1 MDILCK
7 SSVKVDNYPVN
18 VDILKFHFFIHIYT
32 LISTIPVYISSYE
45 QLYQQI
51 VDNFIHDLF
60 ITCI

>member
-1 MDILCK
+1 MDK
-7 SSVKVDNYPVN
+7 YPVN
-18 VDILKFHFFIHIYT
+18 VDILKFHLFIHIYT
-32 LISTIPVYISSYE
+32 SLSTIPVYITSYK

>member
-7 SSVKVDNYPVN
+7 SRVKVDKYPVN
-18 VDILKFHFFIHIYT
+18 VDIFKFHLFIHIYT
-32 LISTIPVYISSYE
+32 SLSTTSVYIPSYE